1 MPALRALARVRA
13 RVRDRV
19 RARVRDRVGARGS
32 AGLARLGRIRLP
44 AVLHACR
51 HALAM
56 GPSGLL
62 RGGPR
67 VANLPVAA
75 HGLHIGLVELLLV
88 HPYEMEGHRGRL
100 SEQLA

>member
-1 MPALRALARVRA
+1 MH
-13 RVRDRV
+13 
-19 RARVRDRVGARGS
+19 
-32 AGLARLGRIRLP
+32 LGRIRLP
-44 AVLHACR
+44 AVLHAGR

-62 RGGPR
+62 RGGAR

-88 HPYEMEGHRGRL
+88 HLVRVRVRVRVRVSLSLHVGLVELLLMHPYEMEGHRGRL